1 MKMVS
6 KQCPE
11 GFDIIGDIHGCA
23 ETLQVLLDK
32 MGYAQCNGVY
42 QHPTRMAIFVGD
54 VIDRGPNIPAALELV
69 YRMVTNNQAMIV
81 LGNHEYNAITY
92 CTPAPSD
99 WKQSF
104 LRSHSQRHYRQI
116 ASTLRQFEHQKD
128 QWQHYIDWFKT
139 LPLFLDL
146 PKFRVVHACWDA
158 QMVTYLKESCGD
170 AGVSEQWLVESA
182 TSGTKASRA
191 VERLTRGVSIC
202 LPSGREITSK
212 DGYKRRYFRAKF
224 WESLPETYGDLLFQP
239 DPLPDDLHQ
248 RPLSNADLAS
258 LVYYSPHQK
267 PLFVGHYWMQGEP
280 SILQENIACVDYS
293 AVKLGKMVAYRFDGE
308 SSLSSDKFCWVY
320 VEPSESMVA

>member
-1 MKMVS
+1 MKKAS
-6 KQCPE
+6 AQPPQ

-23 ETLQVLLDK
+23 ETLQVLLSK
-32 MGYAQCNGVY
+32 LGYTKLNGVY
-42 QHPTRMAIFVGD
+42 QHPTRQAIFVGD
-54 VIDRGPNIPAALELV
+54 VIDRGPNIPEALDVV
-69 YRMVTNNQAMIV
+69 YQMVKNNKALMV

-116 ASTLRQFEHQKD
+116 AATLQQFESKPLL
-128 QWQHYIDWFKT
+128 WQRYIDWFKT

-146 PKFRVVHACWDA
+146 PEFRVVHACWDA
-158 QMVTYLKESCGD
+158 SMVAYLKESCGD
-170 AGVSEQWLVESA
+170 AGVTEQFLVESV
-182 TSGTKASRA
+182 SLGTCASKA
-191 VERLTRGVSIC
+191 VERLTRGVSVC
-202 LPSGREITSK
+202 LPSGREIVSK

-239 DPLPDDLHQ
+239 DPLPEDLHQ

-258 LVYYSPHQK
+258 LVYYSAHQK

-280 SILQENIACVDYS
+280 TILQSNIACVDYS

-308 SSLSSDKFCWVY
+308 KELSSDKFCWVY
-320 VEPSESMVA
+320 VEPSESLVA